1 MSRASAAVATATA
14 GAFAALAAL
23 VAHGNLT
30 SLDEWAMHHA
40 MPEAR
45 FTTTKPTLA
54 DALVPLWGSS
64 WHGAVA
70 ITTDVVTLPA
80 ALITSA
86 AIVALACFVVRG
98 RTAVALAAVYV
109 VGNCVEELTK
119 ATLTRP
125 ALFAQGLH
133 VAAFDNSFPSG
144 HTIRAALVAL
154 AVAGAWPRAWRWAVV
169 WAAATAVMLE
179 LGAQH
184 VPSDIA
190 GGLLLAAALAVT
202 TWTWWCRGSSTGRS
216 PSRASRPSAPA
227 R

>member
-1 MSRASAAVATATA
+1 MSRARAAVATATA

-119 ATLTRP
+119 AT
-125 ALFAQGLH
+125 
-133 VAAFDNSFPSG
+133 FDNSFPSG